1 MMMKF
6 KKPTIIIYFDIE
18 KGVYITNYEF
28 NRKYRGTSQEY
39 RFIKLVKEI

>member
-6 KKPTIIIYFDIE
+6 KKPTVTIYFDIE
-18 KGVYITNYEF
+18 RDVYITDYEF

-39 RFIKLVKEI
+39 RFIKLAKEI